1 MLSRVSTP
9 VIRSLLPSSSIRPSR
24 DSDRMLTARVLVR
37 LRPRAPPTAP
47 ARPRT
52 LRLRA
57 MDLRSLPKVELHRHL
72 EGAIRLQTIIDLY
85 REAGQ
90 PLGARTPEEL
100 APEAQVL
107 RPMSSLAEVRF
118 SPEFLCKPFELDW
131 DRALEAIRAGV
142 DKAGDRDVAVG
153 LIAIVSRS
161 YGIESAE
168 RTVEFALRN
177 REHLVGFD
185 LADDELHHPAA
196 TFAGVLAP
204 LREAGIPLTAH
215 YGESGGPDYPREAV
229 QALGVSRLGHGVS
242 VAWDPVVTELV
253 IDRGVALEMCPTSNQ
268 RTNAVPSLKDH
279 PARRLLQ
286 EGARVTIN
294 TDDPGLFGI
303 DLTHELSVAEEVLGF
318 DDSELKRVTANALEA
333 SFLPEAVKADVRER
347 HFG

>member
-1 MLSRVSTP
+1 
-9 VIRSLLPSSSIRPSR
+9 
-24 DSDRMLTARVLVR
+24 
-37 LRPRAPPTAP
+37 
-47 ARPRT
+47 
-52 LRLRA
+52 

-90 PLGARTPEEL
+90 QLAARTPEEL

-107 RPMSSLAEVRF
+107 RPMSSLTEVLTYFRVAQEAFRDYGAVERIAFEAVEDLATDSVRLAELRF

-131 DRALEAIRAGV
+131 DRALQAIRAGV
-142 DKAGDRDVAVG
+142 DRAGDLDVAVG

-168 RTVEFALRN
+168 RTVQFALRN

-196 TFAGVLAP
+196 MFADVLAP

-215 YGESGGPDYPREAV
+215 YGEAGGPEYPREAV

-242 VAWDPVVTELV
+242 VAWDPAVTELV
-253 IDRGVALEMCPTSNQ
+253 VDRGVALEMCPTSNE
-268 RTNAVPSLKDH
+268 RTNAVSLEHH

-303 DLTHELSVAEEVLGF
+303 DLTHELSVAADVLGF
-318 DDSELKRVTANALEA
+318 DDNELKRITTNALEV
-333 SFLPEAVKADVRER
+333 SFLPEAVKADVRQR
-347 HFG
+347 HFGWVVEA

>member
-1 MLSRVSTP
+1 
-9 VIRSLLPSSSIRPSR
+9 
-24 DSDRMLTARVLVR
+24 
-37 LRPRAPPTAP
+37 
-47 ARPRT
+47 
-52 LRLRA
+52 

-90 PLGARTPEEL
+90 QLAARTPEEL

-107 RPMSSLAEVRF
+107 RPMSSLTEVLTYFRVAQEAFRDYGAVERIAFEAVEDLATDSVRLAEIRF

-131 DRALEAIRAGV
+131 DRALEAILAGV
-142 DKAGDRDVAVG
+142 DRAGDLDVAVG

-168 RTVEFALRN
+168 RTVQFALRN

-196 TFAGVLAP
+196 MFADVLAP

-215 YGESGGPDYPREAV
+215 YGEAGGPEYPREAV

-242 VAWDPVVTELV
+242 VAWDPAVTELV
-253 IDRGVALEMCPTSNQ
+253 VDRGVALEMCPTSNE
-268 RTNAVPSLKDH
+268 RTNAVSLEHH

-303 DLTHELSVAEEVLGF
+303 DLTHELSVAADVLGF
-318 DDSELKRVTANALEA
+318 DDNELKRITTNALEA
-333 SFLPEAVKADVRER
+333 SFLPEAVKADVRQR
-347 HFG
+347 HFGWVVEA